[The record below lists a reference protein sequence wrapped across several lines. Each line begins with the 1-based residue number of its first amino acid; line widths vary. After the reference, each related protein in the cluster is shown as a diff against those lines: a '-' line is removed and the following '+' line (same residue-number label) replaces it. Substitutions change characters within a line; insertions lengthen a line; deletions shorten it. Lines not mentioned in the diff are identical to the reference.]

1 MCQERTN
8 TNKSNPISIADAI
21 QDHWCPELQEQH
33 FLVVMLNQDESQG
46 VSSIQM
52 IQDFLRSIAWTV
64 VTGQTV
70 IYKQSYG
77 KDDTCTGEACSEL

>member
-8 TNKSNPISIADAI
+8 TNKSNPIWIADAI
-21 QDHWCPELQEQH
+21 QDHWCLELQEQH

-52 IQDFLRSIAWTV
+52 LQDVL
-64 VTGQTV
+64 
-70 IYKQSYG
+70 
-77 KDDTCTGEACSEL
+77 